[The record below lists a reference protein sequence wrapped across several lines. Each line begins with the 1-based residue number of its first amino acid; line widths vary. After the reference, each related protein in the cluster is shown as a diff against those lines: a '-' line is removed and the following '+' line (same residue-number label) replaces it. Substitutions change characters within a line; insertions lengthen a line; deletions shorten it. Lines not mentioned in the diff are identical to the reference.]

1 MSIIKKVAI
10 LGGDLSGLT
19 PQERGD
25 YYVEVCDSVGV
36 NPLTEPFKY
45 ITLNGKLQLYATR
58 ACAEQLRKVHSI
70 SLSLSEGKEIG
81 DAYVVKAKASMPN
94 GRCDESTGAVNL
106 TGLKGEAFSNALL
119 KAETKAKRRV
129 TLSICGLGYLDETE
143 VEDIPGV
150 VLEPTPETP
159 DPKSTPKHNPPKA
172 TEPPAAPPETPPAAK
187 EEKKKKPS
195 SKKKSPTTTATVV
208 VMEEPVPKEKGY
220 ELKVLITEPAKTA
233 EAQGHKPLTLITPES
248 YEEGQALVVRGTIEG
263 DKFIAESVAPVT
275 SSEVPETVRLLAD
288 PKSTTFEV
296 NGQEQK
302 LPWAYV
308 EARDGG
314 EYAIVGECVVAFK
327 NGDTLEVVVA
337 SEQTKGTGTL
347 LFVEKAAQVAQAS

>member
-19 PQERGD
+19 PKERGD
-25 YYVEVCDSVGV
+25 YYIEVCDSVGV

-70 SLSLSEGKEIG
+70 SLSLSEGKEVN

-94 GRCDESTGAVNL
+94 GRCDESTGAVSL

-159 DPKSTPKHNPPKA
+159 DPKESTPKDNPPKA
-172 TEPPAAPPETPPAAK
+172 AEPPAAPETPPAAK
-187 EEKKKKPS
+187 EEKKKKS
-195 SKKKSPTTTATVV
+195 SKKKAPTTTATVV
-208 VMEEPVPKEKGY
+208 VMEKPVQKEEGF
-220 ELKVLITEPAKTA
+220 ELKVLITEPKETA

-248 YEEGQALVVRGTIEG
+248 YEEGQALVVTGAIEG
-263 DKFIAESVAPVT
+263 DNFVAESVAPVDAKP
-275 SSEVPETVRLLAD
+275 SPETVRLLAA
-288 PKSTTFEV
+288 PKSNTFEV
-296 NGQEQK
+296 NGQKQK

-314 EYAIVGECVVAFK
+314 EYAIVGKCVSEFK
-327 NGDTLEVVVA
+327 SGDTLEIVVV